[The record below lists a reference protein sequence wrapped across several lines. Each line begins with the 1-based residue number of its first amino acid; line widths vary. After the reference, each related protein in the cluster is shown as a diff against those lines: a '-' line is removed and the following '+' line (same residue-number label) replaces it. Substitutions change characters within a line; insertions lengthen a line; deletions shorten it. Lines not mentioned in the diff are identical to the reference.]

1 MLTELLS
8 NRIILSGLIGWASAQ
23 ILKTI
28 IYALVN
34 RKLDLTRLVGDGGMP
49 SAHSS
54 TVVSVTVDRGQRRCC
69 NRVRVRIVLTSFRP
83 VCVLCLYNHA
93 RRFRRTSRDRKAGQ
107 GNQ

>member
-49 SAHSS
+49 SAHSG
-54 TVVSVTVDRGQRRCC
+54 VDCPH
-69 NRVRVRIVLTSFRP
+69 LFLP
-83 VCVLCLYNHA
+83 CL
-93 RRFRRTSRDRKAGQ
+93 RSLPL
-107 GNQ
+107 